1 MPVESAQAT
10 FFENADAFR
19 AWLEANHDKAPE
31 LWVGLRKKGAGL
43 PSVTYKEAVDAA
55 LCYGWIDGLAKSID
69 ATSYRQRFTPR
80 RKRSTWSAINIA
92 RVAELTRLGL
102 MRPPGLAAFEARDP
116 ENTNRYSFEQGELR
130 LDEAQE
136 RAFRVNE
143 KAWSFFQSQ
152 TATYR
157 KQATW
162 WVVSAKKEETRERR
176 LAALIADSEAGRRIP
191 PLAPSPKR
199 GA

>member
-1 MPVESAQAT
+1 MPGESADAT

-19 AWLEANHDKAPE
+19 AWLEQNHDTAPE
-31 LWVGLRKKGAGL
+31 IWVGLRKKGSGL

-69 ATSYRQRFTPR
+69 KTSYRQRFTPR
-80 RKRSTWSAINIA
+80 RKRSTWSSANIA

-102 MRPPGLAAFEARDP
+102 MRPAGLGAFEARDP
-116 ENTNRYSFEQGELR
+116 ENTNRYSFEQGEVR
-130 LDEAQE
+130 FDDAQE
-136 RAFRVNE
+136 QAFRANE
-143 KAWSFFQSQ
+143 KAWGFFQTQSP
-152 TATYR
+152 TYR
-157 KQATW
+157 KQALW
-162 WVVSAKKEETRERR
+162 WVVSAKKEETRQKR
-176 LAALIADSEAGRRIP
+176 LSALIADSEAGRRIP